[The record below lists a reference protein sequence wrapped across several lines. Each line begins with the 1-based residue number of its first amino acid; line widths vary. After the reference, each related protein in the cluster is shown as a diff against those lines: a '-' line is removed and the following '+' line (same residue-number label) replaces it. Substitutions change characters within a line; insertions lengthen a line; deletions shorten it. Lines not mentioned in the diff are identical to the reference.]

1 MTLAD
6 YKGFKRRKPDP
17 EPDESTEAGT
27 SSTDSAS
34 HESHESH
41 PGSLEYIQI
50 GVALAVVTAV
60 EVALFYIDL
69 GTNVLVTLLLV
80 LSGLK
85 FLLVAMWFMHLKFD
99 ASILTIMFVSG
110 MALAFSLFMVVI
122 ATLGAGLL

>member
-17 EPDESTEAGT
+17 EPDETTEAGT
-27 SSTDSAS
+27 SSTDSDS
-34 HESHESH
+34 HGSH
-41 PGSLEYIQI
+41 PGPLEYIQI
-50 GVALAVVTAV
+50 GVALAIVTAV

-99 ASILTIMFVSG
+99 AGILTIMFVSG
-110 MALAFSLFMVVI
+110 MALAFAIFMVAI

>member
-1 MTLAD
+1 MSLMSLI
-6 YKGFKRRKPDP
+6 PD
-17 EPDESTEAGT
+17 
-27 SSTDSAS
+27 
-34 HESHESH
+34 
-41 PGSLEYIQI
+41 SLEYIQI
-50 GVALAVVTAV
+50 GVALAIVTAV

>member
-17 EPDESTEAGT
+17 EPDETTEAGDAPA
-27 SSTDSAS
+27 DSAS
-34 HESHESH
+34 HRPH
-41 PGSLEYIQI
+41 PGPLEYIQI
-50 GVALAVVTAV
+50 GVVLAIITAV

-110 MALAFSLFMVVI
+110 MALAFSIFMVVI

>member
-17 EPDESTEAGT
+17 EPDEHAEAGT
-27 SSTDSAS
+27 SSTDSA
-34 HESHESH
+34 SHESH

-50 GVALAVVTAV
+50 GVALAIVTAV
-60 EVALFYIDL
+60 EVALFYFDL

>member
-27 SSTDSAS
+27 SPTDSA
-34 HESHESH
+34 SHESH

-50 GVALAVVTAV
+50 GVALAIVTAV